1 MSKERPTWL
10 RTNIE
15 LFPKKQLEKGPLVD
29 KDAVENCCELENI
42 KKLPKMDEFKI
53 GS

>member
-1 MSKERPTWL
+1 MSKEIATSL
-10 RTNIE
+10 KKNIE
-15 LFPKKQLEKGPLVD
+15 NFPQKQLEKGPLVD
-29 KDAVENCCELENI
+29 KDAVENCCELENS